1 MRPSKMFMSPKT
13 NIVVDKPVQRKK
25 QDATPNQFKQSQYII
40 DESDDEKSEHDVLDN
55 LLLSLEEK
63 SPVI

>member
-25 QDATPNQFKQSQYII
+25 QDATPNQFK
-40 DESDDEKSEHDVLDN
+40 
-55 LLLSLEEK
+55 
-63 SPVI
+63 